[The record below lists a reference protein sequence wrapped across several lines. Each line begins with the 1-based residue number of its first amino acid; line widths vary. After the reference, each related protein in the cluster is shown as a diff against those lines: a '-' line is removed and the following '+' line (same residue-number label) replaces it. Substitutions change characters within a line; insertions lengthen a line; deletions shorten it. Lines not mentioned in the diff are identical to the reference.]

1 MVELFQDCWHAR
13 DKVLYAITQ
22 RINHQNSNGQ
32 GRQVLLKF
40 KVLVH
45 SQKDIKPRRGES
57 QKFSVLDA
65 SPSAARNGGIFV
77 PYQQSPKPARKVFV
91 KQDAHLV

>member
-1 MVELFQDCWHAR
+1 MVEFFQDCWHER
-13 DKVLYAITQ
+13 DKVLHAVTQ
-22 RINHQNSNGQ
+22 RLDHQNGNGQ
-32 GRQVLLKF
+32 GRQVLLKR

-45 SQKDIKPRRGES
+45 RQKDVEPRCGER

-65 SPSAARNGGIFV
+65 GPSAARNGEIFV

-91 KQDAHLV
+91 KQDAHLG